1 MATVPNTFKGK
12 KKGKVILT
20 QYRVLFLT
28 ANRSDPM
35 RSFSMPFQLIRGSN
49 VEQNLF
55 SPNQVTG
62 KIMAENGGWEG
73 TATFKLIFNSGGA
86 TEFMRLMALAA
97 NEGMERDDQRQ
108 LIIIII
114 IIILAFDIA
123 LFTSSRP
130 GANPPV
136 FHRPS
141 VMISTVTFAPVGRQT
156 PQFVGYMPP
165 PPPPPGKSL
174 RLLYSYH
181 CQFHYNLHP

>member
-1 MATVPNTFKGK
+1 TRISLLLLYYNNVHLSFSDMATVPNTFKGK

-62 KIMAENGGWEG
+62 KIMAENGGGWEG

-86 TEFMRLMALAA
+86 TEFMRLMAL
-97 NEGMERDDQRQ
+97 
-108 LIIIII
+108 
-114 IIILAFDIA
+114 
-123 LFTSSRP
+123 
-130 GANPPV
+130 
-136 FHRPS
+136 
-141 VMISTVTFAPVGRQT
+141 T